1 MAITG
6 CSVMSLPGSECSVA
20 PGNVES
26 SADLTRQ
33 CHSPPRPRPAPL
45 PGVLS
50 PESLWGASISDAPSS
65 LRTSPA
71 FLPCSP
77 LTNPCPSRKDRMSL
91 CHFGPKRCDTVGK
104 HDRPWGDFSSQSG
117 SPTWQPS
124 ALRITPGLQRPHA
137 LSSPVTRELKQSS
150 LSPR

>member
-6 CSVMSLPGSECSVA
+6 CSVTSLPGSECSVA

-26 SADLTRQ
+26 SADLTRR

-50 PESLWGASISDAPSS
+50 SESLGGASISDAPSS

-77 LTNPCPSRKDRMSL
+77 LTNSCPSRKDRMSL
-91 CHFGPKRCDTVGK
+91 CHLDRSGVTWWEND
-104 HDRPWGDFSSQSG
+104 DRPWGDFGSQSG
-117 SPTWQPS
+117 SPTWRPG
-124 ALRITPGLQRPHA
+124 ALRITLGLQRPHA
-137 LSSPVTRELKQSS
+137 LSSPVTRELKQSG
-150 LSPR
+150 LSSR